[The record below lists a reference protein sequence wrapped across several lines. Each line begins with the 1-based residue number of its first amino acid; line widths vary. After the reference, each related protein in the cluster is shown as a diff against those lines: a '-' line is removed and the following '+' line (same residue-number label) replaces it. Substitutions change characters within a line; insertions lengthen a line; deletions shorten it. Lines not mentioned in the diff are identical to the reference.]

1 MFRCYV
7 AKIYILH
14 ITSHSY
20 DKVIFIVINLI
31 LCICV
36 CRSNDVRKV
45 RCVGCDLHAALWK
58 EDVVGCDTQNIASRL
73 HIL

>member
-1 MFRCYV
+1 MRQSGKGGEKPTIMLQKHKLKS
-7 AKIYILH
+7 KIP
-14 ITSHSY
+14 
-20 DKVIFIVINLI
+20 
-31 LCICV
+31 
-36 CRSNDVRKV
+36 RSNDVRKV